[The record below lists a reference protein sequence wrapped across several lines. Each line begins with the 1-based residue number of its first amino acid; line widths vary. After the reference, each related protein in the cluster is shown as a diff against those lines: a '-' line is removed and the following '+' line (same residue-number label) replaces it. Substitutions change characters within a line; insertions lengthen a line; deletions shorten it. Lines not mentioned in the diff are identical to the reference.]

1 MGVNLSGRNIG
12 MSQEGLDGADVGA
25 VHEKVSRERVT
36 ESVRSNVFYDAG
48 GARVFVDDA
57 LNRAGRYT
65 TVVSGSV
72 EVVHVLRI
80 IQKESREVV
89 VTNGEIF
96 ANAVGGGGRDENW
109 AVLTSLSTD
118 HKFAAVE
125 VDIAAV

>member
-57 LNRAGRYT
+57 LNRAG
-65 TVVSGSV
+65 S
-72 EVVHVLRI
+72 
-80 IQKESREVV
+80 
-89 VTNGEIF
+89 
-96 ANAVGGGGRDENW
+96 
-109 AVLTSLSTD
+109 
-118 HKFAAVE
+118 
-125 VDIAAV
+125 

>member
-1 MGVNLSGRNIG
+1 M
-12 MSQEGLDGADVGA
+12 
-25 VHEKVSRERVT
+25 
-36 ESVRSNVFYDAG
+36 
-48 GARVFVDDA
+48 
-57 LNRAGRYT
+57 
-65 TVVSGSV
+65 
-72 EVVHVLRI
+72 LRI